1 MKNLDKRHPDRIK
14 GKETMKNNFCH
25 RRNTKPRK
33 VNCCS
38 LTRDTLRNEYPLRQQ
53 DIQFNRTEPSDKIG
67 CSRSDSNYESG
78 CWKPLGPK
86 NQCGIRLSFEFI
98 VGGNYSKLGEFPYM
112 ALLGYQ
118 IDGKILYTCG
128 GSIINSKYVLT
139 AAHCH
144 SRRQPVK

>member
-1 MKNLDKRHPDRIK
+1 MCE
-14 GKETMKNNFCH
+14 GKATMKKNFCH

-33 VNCCS
+33 VNCC
-38 LTRDTLRNEYPLRQQ
+38 DTNLFSSNDFTPRPEVV
-53 DIQFNRTEPSDKIG
+53 QFTTTEQSDKIS
-67 CSRSDSNYESG
+67 CSKSDSNYESG
-78 CWKPLGPK
+78 CWKPRGSK
-86 NQCGIRLSFEFI
+86 NQCGIWLSFEFI

-128 GSIINSKYVLT
+128 GSIINSKYVMT

-144 SRRQPVK
+144 SRRNPVK